1 MDNEI
6 VYSSKATDQKAQ
18 YDASAKRLLGQKII
32 LAHILIRV
40 VEEFKGMDADT
51 VASLIEGEPYISQIP
66 VEPGLTNKET
76 VDARTGERIVGLNT
90 ESSEIDE
97 GKVCFDI
104 IFYVRMRD
112 GLAKMIINLEAQKNE
127 PTKYHI
133 LNRAIFYTARLVSSQ
148 KEREFT
154 GSDYNEIKQV
164 YSIWICMNMKENSL
178 SHIHMVK
185 DDLLGDQDWKGN
197 LDISNIV
204 MIGLAKEIPPKEE
217 RYELHRLL
225 GALLSQTMT
234 AEQKLK
240 LMKQEYDIPVDRRG
254 IRDEVKIMCNL
265 SEGVEDLIKELKGS
279 GAVYAKKTIN
289 GITYHTFTASAK
301 NAKMTDIEKLLEE
314 AGYTNVCLTKDF
326 FYATFDPDN
335 AAKNMSCIAGLTS
348 KAAELQA
355 NDNYDL
361 SNIQFFMKTN
371 VTMKSKIK
379 TTNGKLSN
387 KSKTVKWTIKDASKK
402 KNLYASTA
410 KTTKTAKTT
419 AVKNNK
425 SYKAGKKIT
434 VSNSK
439 SLVKMKLDGKAV
451 KKNTVVKKKGTHTL
465 TIWSKNGKVQNVI
478 FTIK

>member
-1 MDNEI
+1 MDNELI
-6 VYSSKATDQKAQ
+6 YSADATYQKAQ

-40 VEEFKGMDADT
+40 VEEFKGMDADM
-51 VASLIEGEPYISQIP
+51 VASLIEGEPYISQVP

-76 VDARTGERIVGLNT
+76 VDAGTGERIVGLNT

-197 LDISNIV
+197 LDILNIV

-217 RYELHRLL
+217 KYELHRLL

-240 LMKQEYDIPVDRRG
+240 LMKQEYDIPVERHG
-254 IRDEVKIMCNL
+254 IRDGVKIMCNL
-265 SEGVEDLIKELKGS
+265 SEGVEEMGYVKG
-279 GAVYAKKTIN
+279 
-289 GITYHTFTASAK
+289 
-301 NAKMTDIEKLLEE
+301 E
-314 AGYTNVCLTKDF
+314 AAG
-326 FYATFDPDN
+326 
-335 AAKNMSCIAGLTS
+335 MIAGR
-348 KAAELQA
+348 AEGEKIGEA
-355 NDNYDL
+355 RG
-361 SNIQFFMKTN
+361 
-371 VTMKSKIK
+371 KSIGRSEGRLE
-379 TTNGKLSN
+379 GKSEERADIIL
-387 KSKTVKWTIKDASKK
+387 
-402 KNLYASTA
+402 
-410 KTTKTAKTT
+410 
-419 AVKNNK
+419 
-425 SYKAGKKIT
+425 
-434 VSNSK
+434 
-439 SLVKMKLDGKAV
+439 KMH
-451 KKNTVVKKKGTHTL
+451 KKGYSLEQIMDVTEM
-465 TIWSKNGKVQNVI
+465 SEAE
-478 FTIK
+478 IKAIIG

>member
-97 GKVCFDI
+97 GKIYFDI

-127 PTKYHI
+127 PTKYFI

-185 DDLLGDQDWKGN
+185 DDLLGEQDWKGN

-240 LMKQEYDIPVDRRG
+240 LMEQEYDIPVDRRG

-265 SEGVEDLIKELKGS
+265 SEGVEEMGYVKG
-279 GAVYAKKTIN
+279 
-289 GITYHTFTASAK
+289 
-301 NAKMTDIEKLLEE
+301 E
-314 AGYTNVCLTKDF
+314 AAG
-326 FYATFDPDN
+326 
-335 AAKNMSCIAGLTS
+335 MIAGR
-348 KAAELQA
+348 AEGE
-355 NDNYDL
+355 
-361 SNIQFFMKTN
+361 
-371 VTMKSKIK
+371 KI
-379 TTNGKLSN
+379 GE
-387 KSKTVKWTIKDASKK
+387 AR
-402 KNLYASTA
+402 
-410 KTTKTAKTT
+410 
-419 AVKNNK
+419 
-425 SYKAGKKIT
+425 
-434 VSNSK
+434 
-439 SLVKMKLDGKAV
+439 GKAIGRSEGRLEG
-451 KKNTVVKKKGTHTL
+451 KSEERADIILKMHKKGYSLEQIMDVTEM
-465 TIWSKNGKVQNVI
+465 SEAE
-478 FTIK
+478 IKAIIE

>member
-1 MDNEI
+1 MDNELI
-6 VYSSKATDQKAQ
+6 YSADATYQKAQ

-32 LAHILIRV
+32 LAHILIRIV
-40 VEEFKGMDADT
+40 DEFKGMDAET
-51 VASLIEGEPYISQIP
+51 VASLIEGEPYISQVP
-66 VEPGLTNKET
+66 VEPGLTNKEM
-76 VDARTGERIVGLNT
+76 VDAGTGERIVGLNT

-197 LDISNIV
+197 LDIPNIV

-225 GALLSQTMT
+225 GTLLSQTMT

-240 LMKQEYDIPVDRRG
+240 LMKQEYDIPVDRHS
-254 IRDEVKIMCNL
+254 IREEVKIMCNL
-265 SEGVEDLIKELKGS
+265 SEGVEEMGYVKG
-279 GAVYAKKTIN
+279 
-289 GITYHTFTASAK
+289 
-301 NAKMTDIEKLLEE
+301 E
-314 AGYTNVCLTKDF
+314 AAG
-326 FYATFDPDN
+326 
-335 AAKNMSCIAGLTS
+335 MIAGR
-348 KAAELQA
+348 AEGE
-355 NDNYDL
+355 
-361 SNIQFFMKTN
+361 
-371 VTMKSKIK
+371 KI
-379 TTNGKLSN
+379 GE
-387 KSKTVKWTIKDASKK
+387 AR
-402 KNLYASTA
+402 
-410 KTTKTAKTT
+410 
-419 AVKNNK
+419 
-425 SYKAGKKIT
+425 
-434 VSNSK
+434 
-439 SLVKMKLDGKAV
+439 GKAIGRSEGRLEG
-451 KKNTVVKKKGTHTL
+451 KSEERADIILKMHKKGYSLEQIMDVTEMSETE
-465 TIWSKNGKVQNVI
+465 
-478 FTIK
+478 IKAIIG

>member
-1 MDNEI
+1 MDNELI
-6 VYSSKATDQKAQ
+6 YSADATYQKAQ

-32 LAHILIRV
+32 LAHIMIRV
-40 VEEFKGMDADT
+40 VDEFKGMDAET
-51 VASLIEGEPYISQIP
+51 VASLIEGEPYISQVP

-76 VDARTGERIVGLNT
+76 VDSGTGEWIVGLNT

-97 GKVCFDI
+97 GKVYFDI

-197 LDISNIV
+197 LDIPNIV

-225 GALLSQTMT
+225 GTLLSQTMT

-240 LMKQEYDIPVDRRG
+240 LMKQEYDIPVDRHS
-254 IRDEVKIMCNL
+254 IREEVKIMCNL
-265 SEGVEDLIKELKGS
+265 SEGVEEMGYVKG
-279 GAVYAKKTIN
+279 
-289 GITYHTFTASAK
+289 
-301 NAKMTDIEKLLEE
+301 E
-314 AGYTNVCLTKDF
+314 AAG
-326 FYATFDPDN
+326 
-335 AAKNMSCIAGLTS
+335 MIAGR
-348 KAAELQA
+348 AEGE
-355 NDNYDL
+355 
-361 SNIQFFMKTN
+361 
-371 VTMKSKIK
+371 KI
-379 TTNGKLSN
+379 GE
-387 KSKTVKWTIKDASKK
+387 AR
-402 KNLYASTA
+402 
-410 KTTKTAKTT
+410 
-419 AVKNNK
+419 
-425 SYKAGKKIT
+425 
-434 VSNSK
+434 
-439 SLVKMKLDGKAV
+439 GKAIGRSEGRLEG
-451 KKNTVVKKKGTHTL
+451 KSEERADIILKMHKKGYSLEQIMDVTEMSETE
-465 TIWSKNGKVQNVI
+465 
-478 FTIK
+478 IKAIIG